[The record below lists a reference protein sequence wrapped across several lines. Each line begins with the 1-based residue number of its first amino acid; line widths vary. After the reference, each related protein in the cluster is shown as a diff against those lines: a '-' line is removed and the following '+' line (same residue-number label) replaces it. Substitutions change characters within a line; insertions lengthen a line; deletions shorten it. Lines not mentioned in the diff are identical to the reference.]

1 MRPSTMAYPE
11 YITDESERTRVE
23 IISPLPGIFYRKP
36 GPGKEPYA
44 NEGDALVAGQT
55 IGLVEIMKQFSEV
68 RAEVGGILVR
78 FEIED
83 GGMVNPGDVIAV
95 TSELPPQHIPIQVQ
109 PNH

>member
-1 MRPSTMAYPE
+1 MRWRPIAYPE
-11 YITDESERTRVE
+11 HITDERERTRVD

-36 GPGKEPYA
+36 GPSKEPYA
-44 NEGDALVAGQT
+44 NEGDTVVAGQT

-68 RAEVGGILVR
+68 RAEVGGILVS

-83 GGMVNPGDVIAV
+83 GGMVNPGDVVAV
-95 TSELPPQHIPIQVQ
+95 TSDPPPQNNRPLLQ